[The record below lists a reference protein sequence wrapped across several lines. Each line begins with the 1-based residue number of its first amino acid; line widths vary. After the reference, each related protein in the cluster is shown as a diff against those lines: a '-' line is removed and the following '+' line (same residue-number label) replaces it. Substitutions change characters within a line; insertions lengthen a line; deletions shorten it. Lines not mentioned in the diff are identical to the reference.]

1 MLNERLNTVI
11 SDLRT
16 LFREYRAL
24 NQEEQKKVR
33 HLCYQQNGDF
43 GKALFNLETVF
54 GATEEKL
61 ETKYV
66 VSLRRRAAELG
77 MVEVSAV
84 DVATLEAYV
93 KRAVEEQ
100 L

>member
-1 MLNERLNTVI
+1 M
-11 SDLRT
+11 
-16 LFREYRAL
+16 L
-24 NQEEQKKVR
+24 NQEEQRAVR

-54 GATEEKL
+54 GATESKL

-66 VSLRRRAAELG
+66 ASLRRRAAELG

-84 DVATLEAYV
+84 DVATLEAFV
-93 KRAVEEQ
+93 KSKVEEA

>member
-1 MLNERLNTVI
+1 MNERLNKAI
-11 SDLRT
+11 SDLRA
-16 LFREYRAL
+16 LFKEYRAL
-24 NQEEQKKVR
+24 NQEEQRAVR

-77 MVEVSAV
+77 MEDTSV

-93 KRAVEEQ
+93 KRAVEES